1 MSRPMTKAEFLS
13 ALAEVLETAP
23 DKLNTS
29 TDLTGFECWDSTAVI
44 NLLVV
49 FDEHGIKV
57 EEDKIRDC
65 KTVQDLMDLT
75 GGKIV

>member
-1 MSRPMTKAEFLS
+1 MTKAEFIK

-23 DKLNTS
+23 DKLSS
-29 TDLTGFECWDSTAVI
+29 TTELAGFQCWDSTAVI

-57 EEDKIRDC
+57 EEDKIKDC
-65 KTVQDLMDLT
+65 KTVQDLVDLT
-75 GGKIV
+75 GGKLE